1 MLEILLLA
9 IITILLLLNACFIF
23 VPVGNENSTV
33 RRIPWITF
41 GIIALNVLI
50 YYVTLP
56 TTAVE
61 DRAVSRTAKEVRYL
75 LNNNWPILADD
86 KLRDELH
93 KAGFVSDEER
103 EDIEHQLERDST
115 MREYT
120 AWLRTSDAIQIRE
133 QFEVKLNEFREA
145 TEANTHYKFGIA
157 PNGNW
162 RLYQAFTYAFLHGS
176 PLHLF
181 GNMIFFFAVAFSLED
196 LYGRPMFLA
205 FYLLAGA
212 AACLPFIVSPSNTP
226 LIGASGAIFGT
237 MGAFLVRLY
246 NTKIKLAW
254 VTIGLALPF
263 LIFGK
268 KPFGIVKVPAYFCM
282 IYFFT
287 NEVLFWWWIQK
298 SGEVSGVAHSVHIA
312 GFLFGVGFAFLVKSL
327 KVEERFINP
336 KIEAKVS
343 FAVAPVVNEALEIL
357 DKGDVSAAESRLK
370 VHLAKNQSD
379 PNAIMALIQV
389 YQRKLDYEKL
399 NHAYAQLIRLH
410 LANGDREAALYAYDG
425 LLSSYP
431 DGAEIKV
438 RLPIRDWLSL
448 CDYLHESGMDKEA
461 AVEYERLANAF
472 PDDPATMRAY
482 QQGGE
487 CAMSVLDDERA
498 LRLLE
503 CAKARRPVDPVASR
517 IEANLQK
524 VQSRLLQ
531 RPAWTKD
538 SSKLTAPEIVR
549 RQA

>member
-1 MLEILLLA
+1 MLNLLFLTL
-9 IITILLLLNACFIF
+9 ITVLLVFNVCFIF
-23 VPVGNENSTV
+23 GPIGNEHATV

-41 GIIALNVLI
+41 GIMALNVLI

-56 TTAVE
+56 STVLE
-61 DRAVSRTAKEVRYL
+61 DRAVNRTAKEVRYL

-86 KLRDELH
+86 KLRDDLH
-93 KAGFVSDEER
+93 KSGFISDEDKADVER
-103 EDIEHQLERDST
+103 QLERDST
-115 MREYT
+115 KREYT

-133 QFEVKLNEFREA
+133 QFEVRLNEFREA
-145 TEANTHYKFGIA
+145 VESNTHFKFGLA

-162 RLYQAFTYAFLHGS
+162 KLYQVFSYAFLHGS
-176 PLHLF
+176 ALHLF

-196 LYGRPMFLA
+196 LYGRPLFLG
-205 FYLLAGA
+205 FYLVAGA
-212 AACLPFIVSPSNTP
+212 AACLPFVVSASNAP

-246 NTKIKLAW
+246 KTRIKLAW
-254 VTIGLALPF
+254 VSIGLALPF

-268 KPFGIVKVPAYFCM
+268 KPFGTVKVSASLCL
-282 IYFFT
+282 IYFFM

-298 SGEVSGVAHSVHIA
+298 SGEVSTVAHSVHIA
-312 GFLFGVGFAFLVKSL
+312 GFLFGAGFAFLIKSL
-327 KVEERFINP
+327 KVEERFVNP

-343 FAVAPVVNEALEIL
+343 FAAAPVVTEALEIL
-357 DKGDVSAAESRLK
+357 DKGEVGAAESRLK

-379 PNAIMALIQV
+379 ANAMMALIQV

-399 NHAYAQLIRLH
+399 NHSYAQLIRLH
-410 LANGDREAALYAYDG
+410 LANGDQEAALYAYDG

-431 DGAEIKV
+431 DGEEAKM
-438 RLPIRDWLSL
+438 RLPIRDWMIL
-448 CDYLHESGMDKEA
+448 CDYLHDAGMDKEA
-461 AVEYERLANAF
+461 AVEYERLAKAF
-472 PDDPATMRAY
+472 PDEPATLRAY

-487 CAMSVLDDERA
+487 CAMTVQDDDRA

-503 CAKARRPVDPVASR
+503 NAKARKPPNPAASR

-524 VQSRLLQ
+524 VQSRLRH

-538 SSKLTAPEIVR
+538 SAKLTSAEILR
-549 RQA
+549 